1 MLWLELT
8 LRPSGLN
15 SWYPEVCSVLEFL
28 EYPRMFGSVS
38 RIEKVNKP
46 HQAGEFKCFVSNG
59 YQFHLRGLSAERG
72 PWMCLA

>member
-1 MLWLELT
+1 MLWLQLT

-38 RIEKVNKP
+38 QIEKKSINLIMLENSNVLFQMGISFISEGSVWRGGP
-46 HQAGEFKCFVSNG
+46 GCF
-59 YQFHLRGLSAERG
+59 
-72 PWMCLA
+72 